1 MSEKR
6 TKRVQS
12 RDTETVISENGEV
25 IEQVRNI
32 SYIYGREE
40 SFVKL
45 YVERGLVMLKG
56 ITRGQ
61 ALIAF
66 ALAQRMGWADTGQR
80 IYVNASMK
88 RDIAAQIGCEPGT
101 VSQAIKRLVKVG
113 ILEHVD
119 RGCYAMNPYV
129 FARGN
134 WEDVVDLRT
143 TINWADGTFATEV
156 KFKDDQQQP
165 DLDQ

>member
-1 MSEKR
+1 MSEKG
-6 TKRVQS
+6 TKRVQA
-12 RDTETVISENGEV
+12 RDTETVINENGEV
-25 IEQVRNI
+25 IEQTRNV

-40 SFVKL
+40 SYVKL

-80 IYVNASMK
+80 IYVNAAMK
-88 RDIAAQIGCEPGT
+88 RDIAAQVGCEPGT
-101 VSQAIKRLVKVG
+101 VTQAIKRLVKVG
-113 ILEHVD
+113 ILTWVD

-134 WEDVVDLRT
+134 WDDVVDLRT
-143 TINWADGTFATEV
+143 TINWADGTFVTEV
-156 KFKDDQQQP
+156 EFKDDQQQP